1 MNIQPHEY
9 KPIVMRY
16 LNGEATHEE
25 EAMIDAFIKQGEEQ
39 AALFNQWMESSAR
52 QRLPLTKHGNA
63 CKTPSTTLKTKRPLP
78 PTQLPHPATAPHI

>member
-39 AALFNQWMESSAR
+39 AALFNQWMEEW
-52 QRLPLTKHGNA
+52 
-63 CKTPSTTLKTKRPLP
+63 
-78 PTQLPHPATAPHI
+78 